1 MFTKITSNKC
11 LWNRWRSLVRWQQR
25 SESHSRRIPTHSV
38 QAQVTAPSLS
48 LMYTVGLCF
57 TLPAAEWRKHSENF
71 IGGEPELP
79 LSSLPVSLFSLS
91 LSFSLPPTLYLSF
104 TVVVRIFTSNENWN
118 CYTMRG
124 GDRGREEAVIE
135 QTEEISPVWI
145 TAGTSRWVPSSASL
159 SLL

>member
-1 MFTKITSNKC
+1 MPVVWNKC
-11 LWNRWRSLVRWQQR
+11 WSLVRWQQR

-38 QAQVTAPSLS
+38 QAQVTSPSLS

-57 TLPAAEWRKHSENF
+57 TLPAAEEGNTMKALLVQSQNF
-71 IGGEPELP
+71 LKRI
-79 LSSLPVSLFSLS
+79 SSLPVSLFSLPLS
-91 LSFSLPPTLYLSF
+91 LSLPPTLYLSF
-104 TVVVRIFTSNENWN
+104 TVVVRIFTWNENWN
-118 CYTMRG
+118 SCYSMRG
-124 GDRGREEAVIE
+124 GDRERGEAQIE